1 MWARSSSVRSDFF
14 VRSSSTMR
22 RPSAWPVDSPEPSSF
37 WPTDCD
43 SSVSSQRSSSAGDM
57 LTASWKSRRTVSGSA
72 SCAMPASRGS
82 ARVGPRV
89 GSCSS
94 RYRRWVV
101 RKRTDVAGAAVARG
115 QTPEEVLDRNL
126 AELLQEMRVAI
137 TGVQILFAFLLTLPF
152 SARFDELGAFGTTV
166 YAVTLL
172 STATAMLVLIAPV
185 SFHRTLFR
193 QRRKQELVAF
203 ADGALLVGLALL
215 LLGIAAAVLLV
226 LDVVLGRWPA
236 LACGAAVVVLGVVAW
251 YVVPLRHR
259 RPRDG

>member
-1 MWARSSSVRSDFF
+1 M
-14 VRSSSTMR
+14 
-22 RPSAWPVDSPEPSSF
+22 
-37 WPTDCD
+37 
-43 SSVSSQRSSSAGDM
+43 
-57 LTASWKSRRTVSGSA
+57 
-72 SCAMPASRGS
+72 
-82 ARVGPRV
+82 
-89 GSCSS
+89 
-94 RYRRWVV
+94 

-126 AELLQEMRVAI
+126 AELLQETRVAI

-152 SARFDELGAFGTTV
+152 SARFDELRSFGTTV

-203 ADGALLVGLALL
+203 ADSALLVGLALL

-226 LDVVLGRWPA
+226 LDVVLGRGPA
-236 LACGAAVVVLGVVAW
+236 LACCAVVVVLGVVAW
-251 YVVPLRHR
+251 YVVPLRYR
-259 RPRDG
+259 RPRDD

>member
-1 MWARSSSVRSDFF
+1 M
-14 VRSSSTMR
+14 T
-22 RPSAWPVDSPEPSSF
+22 
-37 WPTDCD
+37 
-43 SSVSSQRSSSAGDM
+43 
-57 LTASWKSRRTVSGSA
+57 
-72 SCAMPASRGS
+72 
-82 ARVGPRV
+82 
-89 GSCSS
+89 
-94 RYRRWVV
+94 
-101 RKRTDVAGAAVARG
+101 GAAVARG

-126 AELLQEMRVAI
+126 AELLQEIRVAI

-152 SARFDELGAFGTTV
+152 SARFDELDAFGTTV

-172 STATAMLVLIAPV
+172 STATATLVLIAPV

-236 LACGAAVVVLGVVAW
+236 LVCCAFVVVLGVVAW
-251 YVVPLRHR
+251 YVVPLRFR
-259 RPRDG
+259 RSGAG

>member
-1 MWARSSSVRSDFF
+1 M
-14 VRSSSTMR
+14 
-22 RPSAWPVDSPEPSSF
+22 
-37 WPTDCD
+37 
-43 SSVSSQRSSSAGDM
+43 
-57 LTASWKSRRTVSGSA
+57 
-72 SCAMPASRGS
+72 
-82 ARVGPRV
+82 
-89 GSCSS
+89 
-94 RYRRWVV
+94 

-126 AELLQEMRVAI
+126 AELLQEIRVAF

-152 SARFDELGAFGTTV
+152 SARFDELRSFGTTV

-203 ADGALLVGLALL
+203 ADSALLVGLALL

-236 LACGAAVVVLGVVAW
+236 LVCCAAVVLLGVVAW
-251 YVVPLRHR
+251 YVLPLRLR

>member
-1 MWARSSSVRSDFF
+1 M
-14 VRSSSTMR
+14 
-22 RPSAWPVDSPEPSSF
+22 
-37 WPTDCD
+37 
-43 SSVSSQRSSSAGDM
+43 
-57 LTASWKSRRTVSGSA
+57 
-72 SCAMPASRGS
+72 
-82 ARVGPRV
+82 
-89 GSCSS
+89 
-94 RYRRWVV
+94 
-101 RKRTDVAGAAVARG
+101 RKRSDVAGAAVARG
-115 QTPEEVLDRNL
+115 ETPEEVLDRNL

-152 SARFDELGAFGTTV
+152 SARFEELGAFGTTV
-166 YAVTLL
+166 YTVTLL

-236 LACGAAVVVLGVVAW
+236 LACCAFVVALGVAAW

>member
-1 MWARSSSVRSDFF
+1 MA
-14 VRSSSTMR
+14 
-22 RPSAWPVDSPEPSSF
+22 
-37 WPTDCD
+37 
-43 SSVSSQRSSSAGDM
+43 
-57 LTASWKSRRTVSGSA
+57 
-72 SCAMPASRGS
+72 
-82 ARVGPRV
+82 
-89 GSCSS
+89 
-94 RYRRWVV
+94 
-101 RKRTDVAGAAVARG
+101 RKRSDVAGAAVARG

-203 ADGALLVGLALL
+203 ADGTLLVGLALL
-215 LLGIAAAVLLV
+215 LLGTAAAVLLV

-236 LACGAAVVVLGVVAW
+236 LACCAFVVVLGVVAW

>member
-1 MWARSSSVRSDFF
+1 M
-14 VRSSSTMR
+14 
-22 RPSAWPVDSPEPSSF
+22 
-37 WPTDCD
+37 
-43 SSVSSQRSSSAGDM
+43 
-57 LTASWKSRRTVSGSA
+57 
-72 SCAMPASRGS
+72 
-82 ARVGPRV
+82 
-89 GSCSS
+89 
-94 RYRRWVV
+94 

-152 SARFDELGAFGTTV
+152 SARFGELGDFGTTV

-236 LACGAAVVVLGVVAW
+236 LACCAFVVVLGLVAW
-251 YVVPLRHR
+251 YVVPLHHR
-259 RPRDG
+259 RSRDG

>member
-1 MWARSSSVRSDFF
+1 
-14 VRSSSTMR
+14 
-22 RPSAWPVDSPEPSSF
+22 
-37 WPTDCD
+37 
-43 SSVSSQRSSSAGDM
+43 
-57 LTASWKSRRTVSGSA
+57 
-72 SCAMPASRGS
+72 
-82 ARVGPRV
+82 
-89 GSCSS
+89 
-94 RYRRWVV
+94 VV
-101 RKRTDVAGAAVARG
+101 RKRTDVTGAAVARG

-126 AELLQEMRVAI
+126 AELLQEIRVAI

-166 YAVTLL
+166 YTVTLM
-172 STATAMLVLIAPV
+172 SIATATLVLIAPV

-203 ADGALLVGLALL
+203 ADGALLAGLALL

-236 LACGAAVVVLGVVAW
+236 VACSAFVVVLGVVAW
-251 YVVPLRHR
+251 YLVPLRHR

>member
-1 MWARSSSVRSDFF
+1 M
-14 VRSSSTMR
+14 
-22 RPSAWPVDSPEPSSF
+22 
-37 WPTDCD
+37 
-43 SSVSSQRSSSAGDM
+43 
-57 LTASWKSRRTVSGSA
+57 
-72 SCAMPASRGS
+72 
-82 ARVGPRV
+82 
-89 GSCSS
+89 
-94 RYRRWVV
+94 

-236 LACGAAVVVLGVVAW
+236 LACCAFVVVLGLVSW
-251 YVVPLRHR
+251 YVVPLHHRGSRH
-259 RPRDG
+259 D

>member
-1 MWARSSSVRSDFF
+1 MARKRSD
-14 VRSSSTMR
+14 
-22 RPSAWPVDSPEPSSF
+22 
-37 WPTDCD
+37 
-43 SSVSSQRSSSAGDM
+43 
-57 LTASWKSRRTVSGSA
+57 L
-72 SCAMPASRGS
+72 
-82 ARVGPRV
+82 
-89 GSCSS
+89 
-94 RYRRWVV
+94 
-101 RKRTDVAGAAVARG
+101 AGAAVARG

-172 STATAMLVLIAPV
+172 STASATLVLIAPV

-193 QRRKQELVAF
+193 QRRKEQLVAF

-236 LACGAAVVVLGVVAW
+236 VVACGFVVMLGTVAW
-251 YVVPLRHR
+251 YLVPLRQR
-259 RPRDG
+259 GSPDD

>member
-1 MWARSSSVRSDFF
+1 M
-14 VRSSSTMR
+14 
-22 RPSAWPVDSPEPSSF
+22 
-37 WPTDCD
+37 
-43 SSVSSQRSSSAGDM
+43 
-57 LTASWKSRRTVSGSA
+57 
-72 SCAMPASRGS
+72 
-82 ARVGPRV
+82 
-89 GSCSS
+89 
-94 RYRRWVV
+94 

-126 AELLQEMRVAI
+126 AELLQETRVAI

-152 SARFDELGAFGTTV
+152 SARFDELRSFGTTV

-203 ADGALLVGLALL
+203 ADSALLVGLALL

-236 LACGAAVVVLGVVAW
+236 LACCAVVVALGVVAW
-251 YVVPLRHR
+251 YVVPLRYR
-259 RPRDG
+259 RPRDD

>member
-1 MWARSSSVRSDFF
+1 M
-14 VRSSSTMR
+14 
-22 RPSAWPVDSPEPSSF
+22 
-37 WPTDCD
+37 
-43 SSVSSQRSSSAGDM
+43 
-57 LTASWKSRRTVSGSA
+57 
-72 SCAMPASRGS
+72 
-82 ARVGPRV
+82 
-89 GSCSS
+89 
-94 RYRRWVV
+94 

-152 SARFDELGAFGTTV
+152 SARFGELGAFGTTV

-236 LACGAAVVVLGVVAW
+236 LACCAFVVVLGLVAW
-251 YVVPLRHR
+251 YAVPLYHR
-259 RPRDG
+259 RSRDG

>member
-1 MWARSSSVRSDFF
+1 
-14 VRSSSTMR
+14 
-22 RPSAWPVDSPEPSSF
+22 
-37 WPTDCD
+37 
-43 SSVSSQRSSSAGDM
+43 
-57 LTASWKSRRTVSGSA
+57 
-72 SCAMPASRGS
+72 
-82 ARVGPRV
+82 
-89 GSCSS
+89 
-94 RYRRWVV
+94 VV

-152 SARFDELGAFGTTV
+152 SARFGDLGAFGTTV
-166 YAVTLL
+166 YTVTLL

-236 LACGAAVVVLGVVAW
+236 LACCAFVVVLGLVAW
-251 YVVPLRHR
+251 YVLPLHHR
-259 RPRDG
+259 RPRHG